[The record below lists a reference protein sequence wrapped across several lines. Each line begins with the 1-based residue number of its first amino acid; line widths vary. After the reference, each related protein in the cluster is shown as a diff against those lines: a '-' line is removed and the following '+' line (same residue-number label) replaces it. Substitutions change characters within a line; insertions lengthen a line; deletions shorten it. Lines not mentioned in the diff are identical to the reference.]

1 MDLTDELANE
11 VNNDIVAPITK
22 DIDAIAINLLKKAGD
37 DVEKIEAALENVCGL
52 IAALTNIPRKERYI
66 GLIAKIFNLKEK
78 IIKDQV
84 KAIEKKRAS
93 EEKEIPEE
101 RRGWTFPKGVDE
113 QEAYK
118 NGFYIIESGHDAGYW
133 FAENANNWVKS
144 TNFIIKPLYHIYSL
158 KADFNRKMI
167 HVISQHEDRVVEMPG
182 KQLLSVEA
190 FCGELFNQG
199 HFLPEGNFGKP
210 KLLKLLNSFNH
221 SDFPKTYELTML
233 GMQSEG
239 FFAFNNKIYRPKT
252 KNDAGLLVEYNEYGI
267 AEIDGTCYLSPSVS
281 RLNEQGRAGSDD
293 VYENDKYLSFVK
305 SKHNFES
312 WCKQMCLVFDKTGWT
327 AIAFC
332 IATIHRDVIFKRTRI
347 PHYYLYG
354 QTGSGKSELG
364 ESISNFF
371 FSGKDANG
379 LLYKPMN
386 LNQGTD
392 FAFWNRYERFANVPN
407 VLNELDENVELS
419 WKRGLKSSFDGEGRS
434 VGMKDKGGI
443 KSRVMKV
450 SCSTVLMG
458 QFLLTEDDN
467 SLVNRSVVHGLIP
480 VQNRTDES
488 TANIKQ
494 LKQME
499 QDGLSS
505 ILCELLDQRMD
516 FVDQFP
522 TLYTANQKKLLE
534 RAKANGLRIESRVN
548 NNFAA
553 LCACIELASNQFKL
567 PFTYNEFV
575 DECYNHLRRM
585 STLLASSS
593 GMSQFWKMMEFM
605 LDRGLISYGTEFKV
619 KTVDEEVLQKYEADA
634 EPKKYEWK
642 EFPQKVL
649 YIRFNVVHKLYME
662 QTKRI
667 NGHNGI
673 NEDTLLLYLMNQPYY
688 LGKKKSMEFNKP
700 GVKGR
705 FITTCL
711 CFKYDEL
718 KIDIDRSDMDDEPT
732 ILKRIM
738 GKCVGKA
745 EEVSIDG
752 IYKFKLVEVVQK
764 ESNTTTE
771 TYSHTYTC
779 FTKLPQI
786 LLEAEQG
793 ITMTILG
800 SYTEKEFSN
809 GHTDRKLD
817 VINYCI
823 GWDKEFKTI
832 PAADK
837 ATPMGN
843 EKEDDLPF

>member
-1 MDLTDELANE
+1 MDLTDVIADDKAAAESLE
-11 VNNDIVAPITK
+11 
-22 DIDAIAINLLKKAGD
+22 IDAIAKKMHDAAAGHNTKTED
-37 DVEKIEAALENVCGL
+37 ALEQVCGM
-52 IAALTNIPRKERYI
+52 IAALTNMPRKERFI
-66 GLIAKIFNLKEK
+66 QSVSVIFNLKK
-78 IIKDQV
+78 KTVADQV
-84 KAIEKKRAS
+84 KAIEKKRSS
-93 EEKEIPEE
+93 EEKQIPDD

-113 QEAYK
+113 WEAYQK
-118 NGFYIIESGHDAGYW
+118 GFYVIENGPDAGYW
-133 FAENANNWVKS
+133 FAESANNWVKS

-158 KADFNRKMI
+158 KAEFNRKMI
-167 HVISQHEDRVVEMPG
+167 HVISQYEDRVVEMPG

-210 KLLKLLNSFNH
+210 KLLKLLNSFAH

-252 KNDAGLLVEYNEYGI
+252 KKDVGLLVEYNEYGI

-281 RLNEQGRAGSDD
+281 RLNEQGRQGSDD
-293 VYENDKYLSFVK
+293 IYENDKYLSFVK
-305 SKHNFES
+305 SKHSFET
-312 WCKQMCLVFDKTGWT
+312 WAKQMCLVFDKTGWT

-332 IATIHRDVIFKRTRI
+332 VATIHRDVIFKRTRI

-434 VGMKDKGGI
+434 VGMKDKGGT

-488 TANIKQ
+488 TANIKL

-516 FVDQFP
+516 FVDSFP
-522 TLYTANQKKLLE
+522 EKYTANQKKLLE

-553 LCACIELASNQFKL
+553 LCACIELVAEQFKL

-575 DECYNHLRRM
+575 DEAYSHLRRM

-605 LDRGLISYGTEFKV
+605 LDRGLLTYGIEFKV

-649 YIRFNVVHKLYME
+649 YVRFNVVHKLYME

-688 LGKKKSMEFNKP
+688 LGKKKSMEFDKP
-700 GVKGR
+700 GAKGR
-705 FITTCL
+705 FVTTCL

-718 KIDIDRSDMDDEPT
+718 KIDIDRSDIEEEPT
-732 ILKRIM
+732 RLKRIM

-752 IYKFKLVEVVQK
+752 IYKFKVIEVVQK
-764 ESNTTTE
+764 ESNNATE

-786 LLEAEQG
+786 MIEAEQG
-793 ITMTILG
+793 INITLLG
-800 SYTEKEFSN
+800 SYTEKEFNN

-817 VINYCI
+817 VINYCLQ
-823 GWDKEFKTI
+823 WDKDFKII
-832 PAADK
+832 PSADK
-837 ATPMGN
+837 ATPMG
-843 EKEDDLPF
+843 EISVDLENPPW